1 MNCDIS
7 KEQLVEYLYNDDL
20 SPEDNQY
27 LKNHIASCASCSQTL
42 AELQTTSN
50 MLKTWPDES
59 PNLNMVFVE
68 DRQTFI
74 PQIIKRHPWYWASG
88 IAATL
93 AAMLILSFL
102 NFEFAYQNGTFH
114 ASVGLQTTPIEPPLQ
129 TDQPT
134 EVEEVVYEV
143 SAQDLNTPATQAD
156 LLIYQQ
162 TTLALT
168 ERLIRESE
176 MRQRDDINS
185 TFIHLVRDLEQQRQQ
200 DLQDVSQGI
209 QSVYTASLQNY
220 EQLQNQW
227 ANKNPVFFKPEVI
240 DSISRS
246 IRPVMYQ
253 KQNMRLTP

>member
-20 SPEDNQY
+20 SSEDHQY
-27 LKNHIASCASCSQTL
+27 LKDHIASCASCSQTL

-68 DRQTFI
+68 DRQTFV
-74 PQIIKRHPWYWASG
+74 PQIIKRHPWRWASG

-114 ASVGLQTTPIEPPLQ
+114 ASVGLQSTQTETEAQTTP
-129 TDQPT
+129 PT
-134 EVEEVVYEV
+134 KIEEVVYEV
-143 SAQDLNTPATQAD
+143 TAQDLNTPATQAD

-162 TTLALT
+162 ATLALT

-220 EQLQNQW
+220 EHLQNQW
-227 ANKNPVFFKPEVI
+227 DNKKPIFIKPEGI
-240 DSISRS
+240 DSIATSV
-246 IRPVMYQ
+246 RPVMYQ
-253 KQNMRLTP
+253 KKKVRLNP